1 MKLKRGAGKLQPI
14 GEFCMAMTVFR
25 RAALVAA
32 LAGSVL
38 LSGCGSSGSVF
49 SSLIPTRF
57 IAFGDAMSDVGQVA
71 GARYTVNDAS
81 NYIWAQRV
89 AISYGLTL
97 TAQSAGGLGYA
108 QGNARIVLK
117 PDAAGLAATPTVQ
130 EQMNAFLASN
140 KISAGDVT
148 LIGGGHSDIVV
159 QMQAFLAGSQT
170 EAQMLANVTQ
180 AAKDLATLTRQLV
193 AAGGTHVVLTGVYD
207 MGKTPW
213 ATSIGQTTLL
223 SSASTKFNEAL
234 LTAVVDLGNN
244 VLFADAA
251 FSFNLVVNQPS
262 SYAITNTT
270 DPICTTV
277 DAANGLGI
285 GTGKVNSATCTSSTL
300 VSGASTVAYAFAD
313 PLNFAPNPHEQF
325 GSAAYTRMK
334 SRW

>member
-1 MKLKRGAGKLQPI
+1 MSYP
-14 GEFCMAMTVFR
+14 VFR

-32 LAGSVL
+32 LASSVL
-38 LSGCGSSGSVF
+38 IAGCGAGSVF
-49 SSLIPTRF
+49 SSLIPTR
-57 IAFGDAMSDVGQVA
+57 IAVFGDGMSDVGQVA
-71 GARYTVNDAS
+71 GKRYTINDSA
-81 NYIWAQRV
+81 NFIWAQRV
-89 AISYGLTL
+89 AASYGLTL

-108 QGNARIVLK
+108 QGNARIMLK
-117 PDAAGLAATPTVQ
+117 PDAAGLAATRTVQ

-140 KISAGDVT
+140 TIGANDIT
-148 LIGGGHSDIVV
+148 LIGGGHSDIIV

-170 EAQMLANVTQ
+170 EAQMLATVVQ

-193 AAGGTHVVLTGVYD
+193 AAGGTHIVLTGVYD

-270 DPICTTV
+270 DSICTTV
-277 DAANGLGI
+277 DATNGLGI
-285 GTGKVNSATCTSSTL
+285 GLGKINSATCTSSTL
-300 VSGASTVAYAFAD
+300 VAGATAVSFAFAD
-313 PLNFAPNPHEQF
+313 PVYFAPNAHEQF
-325 GSAAYTRMK
+325 GAAAYTRMK